1 MMIFSE
7 KVYDFIKYVCVI
19 GIPAVSTFIL
29 GLGQV
34 FGWSWCE
41 PCSIVLILA
50 QTLLGALFC
59 IDCAGYSANELA
71 ATQALADDDEEEA
84 EEDDDE

>member
-1 MMIFSE
+1 MTIFSE

-34 FGWSWCE
+34 FDWTWCE
-41 PCSIVLILA
+41 PCSIVLILV

-59 IDCAGYSANELA
+59 VDCVGYSKSELA
-71 ATQALADDDEEEA
+71 ATQAVADEDEDTEEEN
-84 EEDDDE
+84 DE